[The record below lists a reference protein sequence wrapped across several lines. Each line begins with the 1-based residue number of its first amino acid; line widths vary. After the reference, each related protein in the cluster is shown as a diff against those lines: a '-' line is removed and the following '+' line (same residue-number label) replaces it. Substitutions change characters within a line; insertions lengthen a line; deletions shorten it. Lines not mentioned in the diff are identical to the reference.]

1 MKLLAPLGVLLVAIG
16 VRAFTLDAP
25 LYEAHH
31 IRQCD
36 TATMA
41 RNMVRHGLDPFHP
54 RLDWTG
60 GEAQPVESEFPL
72 YAWAVAVA
80 WRPLASPSVPVART
94 LTLLGMAVLIWAV
107 GGVAARL
114 GDPWDRGPAMLL
126 IGFAPLSLVFGRA
139 VMPDVWALALGWA
152 GLWALTR
159 LPREN
164 SDGGADTLWSLA
176 GAALLALSALG
187 KLPMFVLW
195 PPALLLVW
203 RAAPARRAMRVGAI
217 LAAALPAAVWTAHA
231 ASLGDRSGFSLGVG
245 FESGKWATLPVLLD
259 PLTWRA
265 YAGVLG
271 SEAILLVG
279 LLAIVWAATRA
290 PADRSLDP
298 VWLGVASFGVL
309 AVAAAPAVRAHDYYF
324 LPLVAWASVA
334 AGRGVRLAMGRRLGT
349 AVMAVALLLS
359 LVPGAVATRRLLTQ
373 DSVPARQ
380 GAGLA
385 AAVPFDATVLV
396 CDPFVPSVLWAAD
409 RRGYKTLAFDLDDL
423 ERITALGVT
432 DLWLTTA
439 CNGGLAPELMDELEK
454 RFTVTAFDEW
464 AWHVGLGGEP

>member
-1 MKLLAPLGVLLVAIG
+1 LKLLAPLGVLLVAIG

-31 IRQCD
+31 IRQSD

-60 GEAQPVESEFPL
+60 REAQVVESEFPI
-72 YAWAVAVA
+72 YAFAVAVA
-80 WRPLASPSVPVART
+80 WRPLSSPSVPVARA
-94 LTLLGMAVLIWAV
+94 LTLAGMALLIWAV
-107 GGVAARL
+107 GAVAARL
-114 GDPWDRGPAMLL
+114 GDSWDRAPAMLL
-126 IGFAPLSLVFGRA
+126 VGFAPLSLVFGRA

-159 LPREN
+159 LPAE
-164 SDGGADTLWSLA
+164 DEAGTADTLWTLV

-231 ASLGDRSGFSLGVG
+231 ASLGDASGFSLGVG

-271 SEAILLVG
+271 SEAILIIGFVG
-279 LLAIVWAATRA
+279 ILWAMYRVMR
-290 PADRSLDP
+290 DRSLDP
-298 VWLGVASFGVL
+298 VWLGIASFGVL

-334 AGRGVRLAMGRRLGT
+334 AGRGVRLAMGGWVGT

-359 LVPGAVATRRLLTQ
+359 IVPGAVATQRLLSQ
-373 DSVPARQ
+373 DEVPRWQ
-380 GAGLA
+380 GEQMAS
-385 AAVPFDATVLV
+385 AVAFDATVLV
-396 CDPFVPSVLWAAD
+396 CDPYVPSVLWAAD
-409 RRGYKTLAFDLDDL
+409 RRGYKTLTFALDDL
-423 ERITALGVT
+423 ERYRALGVT
-432 DLWLTTA
+432 DLWLTAA
-439 CNGGLAPELMDELEK
+439 CNGGLEPSLLDDLET
-454 RFTVTAFDEW
+454 RYTVTAFEEW
-464 AWHVGLGGEP
+464 AWHVDLGGEP